1 MTTLRHI
8 IIGFILTGFI
18 SCDSSSDDK
27 QTRQQNIS
35 IEDRVLFPKTPLS
48 QLVDSLRPATQT
60 FVIKGDRDTLI
71 VGKKGTIF
79 TINKNS
85 FINSHGQP
93 AKTVNISVVEAITID
108 DFIKSNLQTNA
119 GDNILQSGGMFFIDA
134 KENNASLKIADGK
147 SIYVEVKANQKDSKM
162 SVFQGNYDKS
172 GKINWTTSHNLDNN
186 LITLPL
192 DVLNFA
198 RGAWECALSKEQVKS
213 FLNPKFENTF
223 IATREFEERVN
234 VLHFVACQ
242 KGLSQPIIDIY
253 TNNIDKN
260 LCYSDS
266 LVVDYFEKHHKN
278 NIDTLRKFQFD
289 DIGWITAY
297 YQTFIAFKKQ
307 RLTNTINFTKLGIT
321 ESSSVDDLKS
331 KGYSDTDAEKIMT
344 YFRTRQQIIKSI
356 DAKDKVTKLASY
368 SFSINNL
375 GWVNVDKFYDDPEAQ
390 PSEFITV
397 IDTKDSLDFI
407 SVSLIIP
414 RYNISV
420 FSIHNDRNLY
430 SFTKKN
436 DGYRK
441 LPVGQDAIIVALSYK
456 NSIPYFGNQ
465 KIKIP
470 KDGQIQLQLTP
481 TTAQAIKQD
490 IAKLME

>member
-1 MTTLRHI
+1 M
-8 IIGFILTGFI
+8 
-18 SCDSSSDDK
+18 
-27 QTRQQNIS
+27 N
-35 IEDRVLFPKTPLS
+35 
-48 QLVDSLRPATQT
+48 
-60 FVIKGDRDTLI
+60 
-71 VGKKGTIF
+71 
-79 TINKNS
+79 
-85 FINSHGQP
+85 
-93 AKTVNISVVEAITID
+93 
-108 DFIKSNLQTNA
+108 DFIKSNLQTNS
-119 GDNILQSGGMFFIDA
+119 GNNILQSGGMFFIDA

-162 SVFQGNYDKS
+162 SIFQGSYDK
-172 GKINWTTSHNLDNN
+172 GGNLNWTKSNNLDNN

-192 DVLNFA
+192 NLLNFA

-213 FLNPKFENTF
+213 LLNPKFENTF

-253 TNNIDKN
+253 INNIDKN
-260 LCYSDS
+260 LWYSDS
-266 LVVDYFEKHHKN
+266 LVVSYFEKHHKN

-307 RLTNTINFTKLGIT
+307 RLTNTINFEKLGIT
-321 ESSSVDDLKS
+321 QSSTVDDLKS
-331 KGYSDTDAEKIMT
+331 KGYSGNDAEKIIA
-344 YFRTRQQIIKSI
+344 YFRTRQLIIKSI
-356 DAKDKVTKLASY
+356 AAKDKVTNLASY
-368 SFSINNL
+368 SFLINKL

-390 PSEFITV
+390 TSEFITV
-397 IDTKDSLDFI
+397 IDPKDSLDFI

-414 RYNISV
+414 RYNISI

-430 SFTKKN
+430 SFTKKK

-456 NSIPYFGNQ
+456 NNIPYFGNQ

-470 KDGQIQLQLTP
+470 KDGQIQLQLTQ